1 MFAIFVIIFKNILV
15 ENSYQDGGVGENKI
29 HLSPTKK
36 SKIYLHVEQFLLK
49 INCRLVERLL

>member
-1 MFAIFVIIFKNILV
+1 M

>member
-1 MFAIFVIIFKNILV
+1 M
-15 ENSYQDGGVGENKI
+15 EDSYQDGGVGENKV
-29 HLSPTKK
+29 HLSATKK

>member
-1 MFAIFVIIFKNILV
+1 MFAIFIIFFKYTNGGF
-15 ENSYQDGGVGENKI
+15 YQDGGVGENKI